1 MLISILPADCL
12 MKTAFHLRAT
22 RGAPSGISER
32 AVLGQNTGLPEQ
44 ARGIACH
51 KRCPNMPA
59 YNPRFFHSAMVGPVW
74 FIV

>member
-12 MKTAFHLRAT
+12 MKKAFHLRAT
-22 RGAPSGISER
+22 RGVPSGTSER
-32 AVLGQNTGLPEQ
+32 AVQGWNTGLPEQ
-44 ARGIACH
+44 FRDIACE
-51 KRCPNMPA
+51 KPCPDTPA